1 MVVLSKIWNLGFRN
15 TKQQKEKRK
24 KRKKRKEKK
33 KMSSTQFAQ
42 QVYDFQMEVWT
53 QMLQVF
59 EGKVVGSEDFNLETL
74 KKEFFAGY
82 EPGDTVKKVKNV
94 PKKVKKPR
102 AQTGYTYFGQQNK
115 DTFNEEMEKM
125 DEKPKYVTFV
135 GQKWKELSEE
145 AKNEW
150 KVKATTAFEE
160 SQKE

>member
-1 MVVLSKIWNLGFRN
+1 
-15 TKQQKEKRK
+15 
-24 KRKKRKEKK
+24 
-33 KMSSTQFAQ
+33 MSSTQFAQ

-102 AQTGYTYFGQQNK
+102 ALSGYTYFGKQN
-115 DTFNEEMEKM
+115 TAVFNEEMEKM
-125 DEKPKYVTFV
+125 DEKPKFVTFV

-150 KVKATTAFEE
+150 KVKAAAAFEE
-160 SQKE
+160 SHNE